1 MDNSNSSMMQRE
13 FKERDIQRMRNIIKK
28 DYTAKTITQV
38 GYSKL
43 SEDHEEGDVWEE
55 NGKQWTIKNGIK
67 QTVTRFDELKRSVNL
82 PLVCPNCKKPMK
94 VFNANKKMWSIHK
107 MCLNCVTDMETKLKR
122 EGKYEEYQRNMTING
137 VKEHIKELEEALLD
151 LSLNGGDEQFVTE
164 AGDIEIWKG
173 NDEVRQRIIQELQE
187 YIQKLKDITNS

>member
-1 MDNSNSSMMQRE
+1 MSNESMLQRD

-38 GYSKL
+38 GYSK
-43 SEDHEEGDVWEE
+43 SNEDHVEGDIWEE

-82 PLVCPNCKKPMK
+82 PLVCPNCKKFMSISH
-94 VFNANKKMWSIHK
+94 ANKKMWSIHK
-107 MCLNCVTDMETKLKR
+107 MCLNCVIDMEAELKKQ
-122 EGKYEEYQRNMTING
+122 GLYQEYQRSMTING
-137 VKEHIKELEEALLD
+137 VKEHIKELEDALLD

-187 YIQKLKDITNS
+187 YIEKLKDITSS